1 MQAPFVRK
9 LRRDFFRAVDNC
21 GQVDSRGQIER
32 PKTPLRRGRK
42 RDPGRPVSGL
52 TRLREARGLTLE
64 QVARAIGTSRSNVH
78 KYETKPE
85 RLDHGWAERFARF
98 YDVDPARLMYGG
110 RDPVVPVVG
119 YVGAGATVEL
129 VDPYPKGGGLKE
141 VPCPRGLN
149 PAKTIAVIVRGD
161 SQAPMITDGWILF
174 YSRDPEPDAA
184 AVVGRLCIV
193 KLADGPVMLKRVRRG
208 PTAGR
213 FNLESANAP
222 MVEDVALEWAAPVR
236 AMLPGDQAAET
247 A

>member
-1 MQAPFVRK
+1 ME
-9 LRRDFFRAVDNC
+9 
-21 GQVDSRGQIER
+21 G

-161 SQAPMITDGWILF
+161 SQAPMITDGWIIF

-193 KLADGPVMLKRVRRG
+193 KQADGPVMLKRVRRG

-222 MVEDVALEWAAPVR
+222 LVEDVALEWAAPVR
-236 AMLPGDQAAET
+236 AMLPGDQAEET

>member
-1 MQAPFVRK
+1 MA
-9 LRRDFFRAVDNC
+9 
-21 GQVDSRGQIER
+21 
-32 PKTPLRRGRK
+32 
-42 RDPGRPVSGL
+42 
-52 TRLREARGLTLE
+52 
-64 QVARAIGTSRSNVH
+64 
-78 KYETKPE
+78 
-85 RLDHGWAERFARF
+85 
-98 YDVDPARLMYGG
+98 
-110 RDPVVPVVG
+110 
-119 YVGAGATVEL
+119 EL

-193 KLADGPVMLKRVRRG
+193 KLADGPVMLKSVRRG

-222 MVEDVALEWAAPVR
+222 LVEDVALEWPPPSAPCCR
-236 AMLPGDQAAET
+236 GDATAET
-247 A
+247 GDA